1 MIKNDERLKLIRQ
14 LVDIQ
19 AEDDGL
25 WFIADS
31 ASEAYFQQRL
41 RELHT
46 VIESDNLAEITR
58 IIEKYDD

>member
-1 MIKNDERLKLIRQ
+1 MIKSTDRIKLIRK

-25 WFIADS
+25 WFIAET

-46 VIESDNLAEITR
+46 VIESDDMQAIKQ
-58 IIEKYDD
+58 IIEGYDD